1 MSAYA
6 VRLREMAEQGQAPLA
21 LPMAQ
26 PRVVAHPRNLTLE
39 AFRALAHPIRLELIA
54 HVAARGP
61 LCVCHLEDALPYT
74 QPKISKHLAV
84 LRQAGLLRSRREG
97 SWVYYTVDSEALDA
111 ARDFI
116 DQLETSLAHPRI
128 ADSCEDPD
136 AG

>member
-1 MSAYA
+1 
-6 VRLREMAEQGQAPLA
+6 MAEQGQAPVP

-61 LCVCHLEDALPYT
+61 LCVCHLEDALPYS
-74 QPKISKHLAV
+74 QPKISKHLSV
-84 LRQAGLLRSRREG
+84 LRQAGLLQGRREG
-97 SWVYYTVDSEALDA
+97 SWVYYAVDPEALDA

-116 DQLETSLAHPRI
+116 EQLETSLGRPRL
-128 ADSCEDPD
+128 ADSCDDPD

>member
-1 MSAYA
+1 
-6 VRLREMAEQGQAPLA
+6 MAEQGQAPVP

-39 AFRALAHPIRLELIA
+39 VFRALAHPIRLELIA

-61 LCVCHLEDALPYT
+61 LCVCHLEDSLPYS

-84 LRQAGLLRSRREG
+84 LRQAGLLQSRREG
-97 SWVYYTVDSEALDA
+97 SWVYYAVDPEALDA

-116 DQLETSLAHPRI
+116 EQLETSLGRPRL
-128 ADSCEDPD
+128 ADSCDDPD

>member
-1 MSAYA
+1 
-6 VRLREMAEQGQAPLA
+6 MAEQGQAPVP

-61 LCVCHLEDALPYT
+61 LCVCHLEDSLPYS

-84 LRQAGLLRSRREG
+84 LRQAGLLQSRREG
-97 SWVYYTVDSEALDA
+97 SWVYYAVDPEALDA

-116 DQLETSLAHPRI
+116 EQLETSLGRPRL
-128 ADSCEDPD
+128 ADSCDDPD